1 MVIPFSLVPIV
12 LESHEADGKESQ
24 CQDDSANEAWPVESE
39 VEKTVIIDH
48 CYKIIGINR
57 RQCYK
62 SRQLSCYCHMFFSP
76 SGLSQQFLIL

>member
-48 CYKIIGINR
+48 CYKIIGKTVDSAINHAN
-57 RQCYK
+57 C
-62 SRQLSCYCHMFFSP
+62 LAIVTCFFP
-76 SGLSQQFLIL
+76 HPD